1 MLHQEHHTLHNS
13 STENDSMPGEPLTA
27 ERAQEN

>member
-13 STENDSMPGEPLTA
+13 STENDSMPGEPLTPK
-27 ERAQEN
+27 RAQKN